1 MPNGWFWWK
10 VDQSSINKF
19 TCSEQAAGNASRGGS
34 GGGHLRRLSNNNNTP
49 KDHEGATWL
58 SIFFLALF
66 LRLRPLSVSESSLPS
81 LPSCPRN
88 MSQPSQ
94 QALLAAL
101 AVQSSRPRPTT
112 IPYSSL
118 GPSEVKSEDTNV
130 NVRKLHCPR
139 KGCGSVLLQ
148 PGVGVW
154 ADMQASVVCYC
165 LYFPALSARHCPAN
179 AQFTNTWPY
188 SSPMIFHLRSRLLQ
202 LPTQCGT

>member
-1 MPNGWFWWK
+1 M
-10 VDQSSINKF
+10 Q
-19 TCSEQAAGNASRGGS
+19 
-34 GGGHLRRLSNNNNTP
+34 RLSNTS
-49 KDHEGATWL
+49 KDHVGATWL
-58 SIFFLALF
+58 SYLLSGFISASASSFSFRIQSP
-66 LRLRPLSVSESSLPS
+66 RLSL
-81 LPSCPRN
+81 LVRRN

-101 AVQSSRPRPTT
+101 AAQSSRPRPTT

-118 GPSEVKSEDTNV
+118 GPSEVKSEDTNA

-154 ADMQASVVCYC
+154 ADLQASVVCYC
-165 LYFPALSARHCPAN
+165 SYSPALSARHCPAN

-188 SSPMIFHLRSRLLQ
+188 SSPMTLHLRSRLPQ